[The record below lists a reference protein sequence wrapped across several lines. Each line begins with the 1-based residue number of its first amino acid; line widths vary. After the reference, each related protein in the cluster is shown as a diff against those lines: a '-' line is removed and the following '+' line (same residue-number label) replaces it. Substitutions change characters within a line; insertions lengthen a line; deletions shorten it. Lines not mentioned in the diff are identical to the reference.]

1 MPPPAGRGKRQ
12 YPACMD
18 FTDAPLYT
26 GHGQTVIRENTMHHH
41 TLRGIRLP
49 LLFIAV
55 LPLAALARQHRLY
68 DVADH
73 NYPVPAANVLWVAAD
88 AAADGDGSRDK
99 PYRTIKAA
107 LDKAR
112 DGTTL
117 ILKSGIYRE
126 PHFFITRNRITL
138 QAEPHGDVWL
148 KGSDVVPAER
158 FEKEGGLWKVTGD
171 FQNFCHVCTVNANP
185 SKEGVAAYPEQVF
198 IDDRPLT
205 QVGSKAEVKAGTFYV
220 EDQTPTTTVEP
231 DNNLS
236 GYRLGAQD
244 AITYYLGSD
253 PNGHSVEIS
262 ERARAFTATG
272 KHLTVRGINI
282 AHYAPH
288 QSWGLKGD
296 PRLGDFSGPVALSI
310 NGDDSRMED
319 GIVAQNSNT
328 ALFVDKARRVR
339 LNNIR
344 AIDNGATAIGMNRAH
359 GSSIENS
366 YFRNNNTAGNLMAD
380 CGAYCTIGHAKI
392 THARDTVF
400 RGNIVDDSGDI
411 AYRPP
416 GYWCDEGC
424 INTKITN
431 NFFTGVSTAMMYEVC
446 DSGILASNIV
456 ENSDSGIYLAGSSN
470 SRIYN
475 NTFSHVF
482 NPLNL
487 KEEPRTGGCNYY
499 KNGRCL
505 SEEPW
510 SKEQGLSWDTT
521 GLQVYNNILSSRKT
535 EGSETYRAILVRT
548 EGYDDPDG
556 GRIYSNDMF
565 GGLDYNAYYRRG
577 LAREPYL
584 MNWDL
589 ADVAGANNLRFM
601 RTSDIAAARQV
612 NKKINGLERHA
623 LDLFGSPADNPYFTR
638 EAAGSRQSNYRLRA
652 DSPAKGSGKALP
664 LDIARAID
672 PGGNQVKSGV
682 AVDRG
687 ALLNALMDAGGGAA
701 APARA
706 AAVTTAHKDAS
717 PAAARRTAAQNAAS
731 TDGDHA
737 AGHATALPYSLS
749 GSAAGGTGGGS
760 AGGQALAGNGGTDGM
775 TATVAA
781 DTRHMQ
787 RLPDKE
793 LPRYDRIRP
802 YSEGF
807 AAVEKNGR
815 WGFIDQKGRE
825 TVRPQYQDVLAYG
838 EARAA
843 VKKDGRWGF
852 IDTKGKETV
861 KPEYD
866 TVWPYKDGRATV
878 QKDGERRLLDL
889 DGHAVTP

>member
-1 MPPPAGRGKRQ
+1 
-12 YPACMD
+12 
-18 FTDAPLYT
+18 
-26 GHGQTVIRENTMHHH
+26 MHHH
-41 TLRGIRLP
+41 TRLP
-49 LLFIAV
+49 LL
-55 LPLAALARQHRLY
+55 LLAALPFATQARLHKQY

-73 NYPVPAANVLWVAAD
+73 NYPVPAENVLWVAPD
-88 AAADGDGSRDK
+88 AAADGDGSRNK
-99 PYRTIKAA
+99 PFNTINAA
-107 LDKAR
+107 LSKAR
-112 DGTTL
+112 DGTTI

-138 QAEPHGDVWL
+138 QAEPHGEVWL
-148 KGSDVVPAER
+148 KGSDIVPAAR

-198 IDDRPLT
+198 INDRPLT

-220 EDQTPTTTVEP
+220 EDQTPTTTLEP

-253 PNGHSVEIS
+253 PNQGTVEIS

-272 KHLTVRGINI
+272 KRLTIRGINI

-288 QSWGLKGD
+288 QSWALKGD

-310 NGDDSRMED
+310 NGDDSIMQD
-319 GIVAQNSNT
+319 GIIAQNSNT
-328 ALFVDKARRVR
+328 AVFVDKARRVR
-339 LNNIR
+339 LKNLR

-359 GSSIENS
+359 GSSIEDS

-392 THARDTVF
+392 THARDTIF

-416 GYWCDEGC
+416 AYWCDEGC

-475 NTFSHVF
+475 NTFSRVF

-487 KEEPRTGGCNYY
+487 KEEPRIGGCNYY

-521 GLQVYNNILSSRKT
+521 DLQVYNNILSSRKMQGT
-535 EGSETYRAILVRT
+535 DGYRAIPVRT

-565 GGLDYNAYYRRG
+565 RGMDYNAYYRSD

-589 ADVAGANNLRFM
+589 ADVPGANNLRFM
-601 RTSDIAAARQV
+601 RASDIAAQARV
-612 NKKINGLERHA
+612 NKKIHGLERHA
-623 LDLFGSPADNPYFTR
+623 LDLFGSTAENPYFTH
-638 EAAGSRQSNYRLRA
+638 EAPDNQSRQSNYRLRG

-672 PGGNQVKSGV
+672 PSGRQIKSGV

-687 ALLNALMDAGGGAA
+687 ALLNVLMDAGGAA
-701 APARA
+701 APAG
-706 AAVTTAHKDAS
+706 AAVAPLLPDSPRNTARH
-717 PAAARRTAAQNAAS
+717 TAYGTSGDS
-731 TDGDHA
+731 TADGSIA
-737 AGHATALPYSLS
+737 PLPYRLS
-749 GSAAGGTGGGS
+749 DDNPLAGSDRDGS
-760 AGGQALAGNGGTDGM
+760 SDKAGGQALTINGRNDNATTTTTASGTRG
-775 TATVAA
+775 
-781 DTRHMQ
+781 H
-787 RLPDKE
+787 LPDTA

-815 WGFIDQKGRE
+815 WGFIDRKGRE
-825 TVRPQYQDVLAYG
+825 IVRPQYQDVLAYG
-838 EARAA
+838 ESRAA
-843 VKKDGRWGF
+843 VKRDGRWGF
-852 IDTKGKETV
+852 IDTTGKETV
-861 KPEYD
+861 KPQYD
-866 TVWPYKDGRATV
+866 TVWSYKDGRATV
-878 QKDGERRLLDL
+878 EKDGARYTLDPNGRPL
-889 DGHAVTP
+889 AP